1 VPRKASRRQFEGGIR
16 IPKLWFISAFC
27 LILLALGYFTPLA
40 LALMGCTVT
49 VQAGEGGHTV
59 LISYMAGFPRTY
71 EPGEGVWGFTFG
83 DSISV
88 QAKPDTPYYSFK
100 HWTLSFTDGSP
111 PKDEL
116 SNPLSLMVVKNIIIL
131 AVFNRES
138 YPPETQ
144 RYHLYVSAEPYQGG
158 TTNPPVGSSL
168 GFDAGTYVTVTAT
181 ANPGYI
187 FDRWIKDGQVTG
199 ITAPSY
205 TILMNSDHYLVAKFR
220 TPSTPQP
227 RTLTIL
233 APSGYGHTSP
243 STGTYTYSDG
253 ATALVYAYPDAGNS
267 FLYWKL
273 DGTIS
278 DTISPTRITMNKDYT
293 LQAFFTSTV
302 PPTTPP
308 PTTPPPTITYSLW
321 IQVMPSGAGTTF
333 PQAGQSHVYN
343 ASTSV
348 VLKAYVNSGYEFV
361 QWKVGGSSVGAG
373 SGSDHAY
380 TLTMNK
386 NYEVLAEFREVEVQ
400 TFTLRVVVNPSGAGS
415 ISPYS
420 VGNHSIK
427 KGQSITLTATANSGY
442 KFVKWYMD
450 NIAQQEGVR
459 TLTVVMDKNHDVL
472 AGFSPEA
479 GTYQGILAVTNLPTA
494 AVLEGRYFNFTIQVT
509 NTGLAVWTPET
520 VFVRVQEGNWGTN
533 RILLAG
539 SVSPGTS
546 SSREAG
552 LTAPMTGAGNYDLTL
567 QLVYVQDGSAVPF
580 GNIVSKKI
588 LVGSTVAP
596 PGNVWD
602 YFRGWLMWLDL
613 QYSDPDKLV
622 ATMMIPDCAKYRIDG
637 WGELEK
643 INASTFK
650 VDIDLKELVGVS
662 VNQNNR
668 CNKTHTYISSTS
680 LPNNFIVQVY
690 SHGIYLGV
698 FTFQNGKVTPPSPP
712 EPIFH
717 WPEWFTWL
725 LVTTSIGTFLVGALI
740 YPRFTWAP
748 KKV

>member
-1 VPRKASRRQFEGGIR
+1 
-16 IPKLWFISAFC
+16 
-27 LILLALGYFTPLA
+27 
-40 LALMGCTVT
+40 MGCTVT

-278 DTISPTRITMNKDYT
+278 DTISPTRVTMNKDYT

-321 IQVMPSGAGTTF
+321 IQVI
-333 PQAGQSHVYN
+333 
-343 ASTSV
+343 
-348 VLKAYVNSGYEFV
+348 
-361 QWKVGGSSVGAG
+361 
-373 SGSDHAY
+373 
-380 TLTMNK
+380 
-386 NYEVLAEFREVEVQ
+386 
-400 TFTLRVVVNPSGAGS
+400 PSGAGS
-415 ISPYS
+415 ISPYP
-420 VGNHSIK
+420 VGNHSIE
-427 KGQSITLTATANSGY
+427 KGQSVTLTATANSGY

-450 NIAQQEGVR
+450 NIAQHEGVR

-472 AGFSPEA
+472 AEFSPEA
-479 GTYQGILAVTNLPTA
+479 GTYQGILEVTNLPTA

-509 NTGLAVWTPET
+509 NTGLAFWTPET

-668 CNKTHTYISSTS
+668 CNKTHTYTSSTS